1 MSIESNY
8 TECCV
13 YGLDHR
19 RPEGNIRATEF
30 TFATYFKDISFM
42 DHSLDKL
49 FSPFTFNGLTVPNR
63 IAMAPMT
70 RNFSP
75 GEVPGADVAAYY
87 RRRAEGGTGLIIT
100 EGTTVDHRVSTM
112 ADTIPAFHGAK
123 ALEGWKRV
131 AAETHEGGA
140 KIMPQLW
147 HVGTMRNQQTA
158 PSPDLPSAGPSG
170 LFVPGK
176 KIAEPMTK
184 EDIQNVIDAFRR
196 AAGAAREIGFD
207 GVELH
212 GAHGYLI
219 DQFFWSGT
227 NQRDDEYGGDDA
239 VARTR
244 FGVDIIKAVRAEVGD
259 DYPVILRFS
268 QWKQQDFEHK
278 IAPTEGELA
287 AFLKPLD
294 EAGVDVFHC
303 STRRFWEPEF
313 EGSDLNLAGWTKKL
327 TGKPTITVGSVGLSG
342 EFIAAFAGEGSEPTS
357 IDKLLERLNKDEFDM
372 VAIGRALLV
381 DPEWANKIREG
392 RASDLKAFTREA
404 MTELA

>member
-1 MSIESNY
+1 MSDTN
-8 TECCV
+8 
-13 YGLDHR
+13 L
-19 RPEGNIRATEF
+19 
-30 TFATYFKDISFM
+30 FAPAKAGA
-42 DHSLDKL
+42 LELK
-49 FSPFTFNGLTVPNR
+49 NR
-63 IAMAPMT
+63 LVMAPLT
-70 RNFSP
+70 RNR
-75 GEVPGADVAAYY
+75 A
-87 RRRAEGGTGLIIT
+87 RAEDDAPFELQAKYYEQRASAGLIIT
-100 EGTTVDHRVSTM
+100 EASQISPQGKGYAWTPGIYSDAQV
-112 ADTIPAFHGAK
+112 
-123 ALEGWKRV
+123 EGWKKV
-131 AAETHEGGA
+131 TDAVHAKGGT
-140 KIMPQLW
+140 IVIQLW
-147 HVGTMRNQQTA
+147 HVGRISHPVLQPGGADPVA
-158 PSPDLPSAGPSG
+158 PSAIAAQSKTFDGTQFIETPQPRALDISEI
-170 LFVPGK
+170 PG
-176 KIAEPMTK
+176 II
-184 EDIQNVIDAFRR
+184 EDYR
-196 AAGAAREIGFD
+196 AAAKNAKKAGFD
-207 GVELH
+207 GIEVH
-212 GAHGYLI
+212 AANGYLI
-219 DQFFWSGT
+219 DQFFWDGT
-227 NQRDDEYGGDDA
+227 NQRDDEYGGGDA